1 MMSMCNLFLN
11 KRSGAVV
18 AFVVGGLILGFI
30 ATSCLAASSN
40 LTTITS
46 GTMTAQGKSRKAI
59 FEKSVVLTREDMIIR
74 ADRMTVFFKKDE
86 PGNPENASTKN
97 ASDDSF
103 GKQVDVV
110 EAQGSVV
117 IEKADGNASSGRAVY
132 YKDQDK
138 VVLTESPKAWQN
150 GTQVSGKRIT
160 IFLKEERSI
169 VEGGAHVI
177 IPEEAEGE

>member
-1 MMSMCNLFLN
+1 MCNHRLNEPYGIGLGFAAASLVLGFLA
-11 KRSGAVV
+11 STVV
-18 AFVVGGLILGFI
+18 A
-30 ATSCLAASSN
+30 APQKP
-40 LTTITS
+40 TTITS

-59 FEKSVVLTREDMIIR
+59 FEKSVVLTREDMVIR
-74 ADRMTVFFKKDE
+74 ADRMTVFFKKAQH
-86 PGNPENASTKN
+86 GKPEESSTKN
-97 ASDDSF
+97 SSGDSF

-110 EAQGSVV
+110 EALGSVI

-132 YKDQDK
+132 YKDEDK

-150 GTQVSGKRIT
+150 GTQVTGKRIT